1 MLRSMQ
7 IGVRGSAVCSA
18 WRVGCMQVA
27 PMCCATCY
35 LYICDQAQLFWTLL
49 LAPTCRC
56 HFEICWSTMA
66 VWTGALP
73 AMSNCS
79 AFAPLIASAHGVMVS
94 TRSGRVVSAVAGQ
107 GTGEPTPGRGASS
120 TRGAR
125 NGNGKAGASSK
136 APIAADATTGSL
148 SLAGYGGTF
157 DATMDQRQEDQDA
170 VAAQQQLP
178 KLTERKVLLSPRR
191 GTPPASP
198 SPAASPAQPSGQ
210 RMASPTSPAS
220 PSVASWAAGSAAAA
234 AAQHLS
240 AVPLPDESD
249 EDQEQR
255 QQQHGQTAAAHP
267 QQKQAPPSHPSTRH
281 AGAQRPPGFTVLLSA
296 LILCA
301 LCAAATLTL
310 CTPGALTP
318 PLLTRLSIPPAS
330 QSLLLGLP
338 SNPAC
343 QHVQPVSQ
351 LAQQHLSRLA
361 PHVEQYAQLLHGTA
375 QSYTTVLLQQVQQ
388 LVEHCRSLIAHLHQ
402 SCASLTRA
410 GQEGFT
416 PSTPS
421 GHAGQEP
428 ALAPGLH
435 HAHAR
440 QVLQAA
446 VPLVASSSAAVAEAW
461 EAAAADAAAKQKALG
476 VLLHCSSSDRCAAAA
491 GKLLGNNGSDSGD
504 SVAACAVDLH
514 LDGGSGQE
522 AAGQLQQRL
531 TSLLAP
537 LQASSTGSRSG
548 SSGGAC
554 KGLVVVVRSL
564 EAAPAAVVA
573 VLSNALSE
581 SGNLQAGGSAV
592 SMQRATFVFPVTLQP
607 ADVHSLNS
615 ASDGGDALREAD
627 SPWDGPSD
635 TAAPTPI
642 PAEQGRSVESDSPD
656 SSDGESTS
664 DAPRAPGVPSPAAA
678 AARESEEV
686 QLLLSSWA
694 SDAEALLAFSRW
706 AKSALGSRQAAVWS
720 STDSVHAVGA
730 EEAAG
735 QQQEQQREALR
746 RAFRRR
752 IDLVLQA

>member
-1 MLRSMQ
+1 
-7 IGVRGSAVCSA
+7 
-18 WRVGCMQVA
+18 MQVA

-35 LYICDQAQLFWTLL
+35 LYICGEAQLFWTLL

-56 HFEICWSTMA
+56 HFEICWSTG
-66 VWTGALP
+66 VDRRP
-73 AMSNCS
+73 ACHVQLRS
-79 AFAPLIASAHGVMVS
+79 AFAPLVASAHGVMVS

-125 NGNGKAGASSK
+125 NGSGKAGASSK
-136 APIAADATTGSL
+136 APTAADATTGSL

-198 SPAASPAQPSGQ
+198 SPSASPAQPSGQ

-220 PSVASWAAGSAAAA
+220 PSVAGWAAA

-255 QQQHGQTAAAHP
+255 QHGQTAAAHP

-281 AGAQRPPGFTVLLSA
+281 AGAQGVPGFTVLLSA

-330 QSLLLGLP
+330 QSLLLRLP

-351 LAQQHLSRLA
+351 QAQQHLSRLA
-361 PHVEQYAQLLHGTA
+361 PHVEQYAQLLRGTA

-388 LVEHCRSLIAHLHQ
+388 LVEHCRRLIAHLHQ

-416 PSTPS
+416 LSTPS

-446 VPLVASSSAAVAEAW
+446 VPLVASSSGAVAEAW

-491 GKLLGNNGSDSGD
+491 GKLLGNDGSDSGD

-537 LQASSTGSRSG
+537 LQAKSSGSRGSSSG
-548 SSGGAC
+548 SGGAC
-554 KGLVVVVRSL
+554 KGLVVVARGL

-581 SGNLQAGGSAV
+581 SGNLQAGGAAV
-592 SMQRATFVFPVTLQP
+592 SIQRATFVFPVTLQP
-607 ADVHSLNS
+607 AGVHSLDS

-627 SPWDGPSD
+627 SPLDGPSD
-635 TAAPTPI
+635 APGPTPT
-642 PAEQGRSVESDSPD
+642 PAEQERSVEPDSPD

-664 DAPRAPGVPSPAAA
+664 DVPHAPAVPSPAAT
-678 AARESEEV
+678 AARESEEE

>member
-1 MLRSMQ
+1 
-7 IGVRGSAVCSA
+7 
-18 WRVGCMQVA
+18 
-27 PMCCATCY
+27 
-35 LYICDQAQLFWTLL
+35 
-49 LAPTCRC
+49 
-56 HFEICWSTMA
+56 
-66 VWTGALP
+66 
-73 AMSNCS
+73 
-79 AFAPLIASAHGVMVS
+79 MVS
-94 TRSGRVVSAVAGQ
+94 TRSGRVVSGVAGQ
-107 GTGEPTPGRGASS
+107 GAGSEPTPGRGASS

-136 APIAADATTGSL
+136 APTAADATTGSL
-148 SLAGYGGTF
+148 SLAGYDGTF

-198 SPAASPAQPSGQ
+198 SPAASPAQPSGH

-220 PSVASWAAGSAAAA
+220 PSVAGWAAAGSAAAA

-281 AGAQRPPGFTVLLSA
+281 AAAQGVPGFTVLLSA

-310 CTPGALTP
+310 CTPGTLTP

-361 PHVEQYAQLLHGTA
+361 PHVEQYAQLLRGTA

-388 LVEHCRSLIAHLHQ
+388 LVEHCRRLIAHLHQ
-402 SCASLTRA
+402 SCASLTQA
-410 GQEGFT
+410 GQGFT

-446 VPLVASSSAAVAEAW
+446 VPLVASSSGAVAEAW

-476 VLLHCSSSDRCAAAA
+476 VLLHCSSSDRCAAAV
-491 GKLLGNNGSDSGD
+491 GKLLGNDGSDSGD

-537 LQASSTGSRSG
+537 LQAKSSGSRGSG
-548 SSGGAC
+548 SGSGGAC
-554 KGLVVVVRSL
+554 KGLVVVARGL

-581 SGNLQAGGSAV
+581 SGNLQAGGAAV
-592 SMQRATFVFPVTLQP
+592 SMQRATFVFPITLQP
-607 ADVHSLNS
+607 ANVHSLDSTSRSGN
-615 ASDGGDALREAD
+615 GGDALREAN
-627 SPWDGPSD
+627 SPLDAPSG
-635 TAAPTPI
+635 APGPTPI
-642 PAEQGRSVESDSPD
+642 PAEQEGSVEPDSPD

-664 DAPRAPGVPSPAAA
+664 DAPRAPAVPSPAAA

-720 STDSVHAVGA
+720 STDLVQAEVA